1 MIWNDGMKI
10 IMRRVALAL
19 VLSSIAVAALA
30 EPVPLP
36 SVDYMATGNM
46 GSRGMLT
53 VRHHEG
59 KLRTDMLMAGLP
71 IPALILVDLTTRK
84 ALIHMPQPGWQGA
97 MEVDLGQAGGMGPVT
112 GEGTKAGTSTVAGE
126 TCDVWQMTSRQS
138 GNPLAACITADGIH
152 LLTQVTIDGAPVT
165 VMEMTAV
172 TRAPQDPG
180 VFELPP
186 GVPIIRPP
194 GPPPMPGR

>member
-1 MIWNDGMKI
+1 MTAREI
-10 IMRRVALAL
+10 IMRRVALA
-19 VLSSIAVAALA
+19 VLLSTIAAPVLA

-46 GSRGMLT
+46 GSRGSLT

-84 ALIHMPQPGWQGA
+84 ALILMPMPGSQGA

-112 GEGTKAGTSTVAGE
+112 GEGTK
-126 TCDVWQMTSRQS
+126 
-138 GNPLAACITADGIH
+138 
-152 LLTQVTIDGAPVT
+152 
-165 VMEMTAV
+165 
-172 TRAPQDPG
+172 
-180 VFELPP
+180 
-186 GVPIIRPP
+186 
-194 GPPPMPGR
+194 